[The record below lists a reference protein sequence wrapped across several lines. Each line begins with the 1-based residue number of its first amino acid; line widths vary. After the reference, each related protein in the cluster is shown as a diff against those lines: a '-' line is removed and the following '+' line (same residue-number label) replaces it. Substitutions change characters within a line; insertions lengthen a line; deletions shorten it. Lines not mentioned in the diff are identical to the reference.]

1 MILANSVLSR
11 LLRRRSV
18 LGRDRR
24 ETAERCDGDA
34 LDGVSDGIVGLM
46 EKNVVVTQ
54 DMVDAFTEEMQEA
67 YKKYGDDE
75 EIVHIMIGGIMCETL
90 KKLGFAEGVRIFNE
104 APKWYA

>member
-1 MILANSVLSR
+1 
-11 LLRRRSV
+11 
-18 LGRDRR
+18 
-24 ETAERCDGDA
+24 
-34 LDGVSDGIVGLM
+34 M

-75 EIVHIMIGGIMCETL
+75 EIVHSMMDGIMCETL
-90 KKLGFAEGVRIFNE
+90 DRLGFTEGVEIFNE